1 MLTDVLKSAP
11 ISYVKWDMNRNM
23 TEIGST
29 AWPAKKQKEIAHRYM
44 LGLYKILE
52 NITSNFLIYY
62 SKVALVAVEDLMVE
76 CYTICHKLGQVMI
89 QMQ

>member
-29 AWPAKKQKEIAHRYM
+29 AWPAKQRK
-44 LGLYKILE
+44 L
-52 NITSNFLIYY
+52 LI
-62 SKVALVAVEDLMVE
+62 DT
-76 CYTICHKLGQVMI
+76 C
-89 QMQ
+89 